1 MTLVHFSW
9 GIDLF
14 DLDAISTDGVNFL
27 TKEEV
32 AHFRSENFQDSLVCV
47 AACDSGGR
55 GGGFN
60 HRIALEKTG
69 THINVSS
76 PLECPLLS

>member
-1 MTLVHFSW
+1 MTLVHVSW

-27 TKEEV
+27 TKAEV
-32 AHFRSENFQDSLVCV
+32 AHFRSENPKGSLVCV
-47 AACDSGGR
+47 AACDSGGE
-55 GGGFN
+55 GGGN
-60 HRIALEKTG
+60 HCIALEKTG

-76 PLECPLLS
+76 PIECHLLS